1 MADNSEPFDQ
11 ALALLEQQR
20 TAHSLVSGITE
31 DSSAD
36 VALVTLLDGR
46 TGRLPATSMTP
57 GRRPEAEQKMILAEV
72 EGGSRPLLSA
82 TSSELLP
89 LLLDGLVP
97 ELRDGSVRVM
107 SVARR
112 VGVRSK
118 VAVAGTV
125 EGVDPVGALLGRG
138 AGRIKVASRLL
149 GGERIDVVAWH
160 PEAPQFAVNA
170 LAVTATSCTQDPSG
184 TLRIVVPPH
193 QLHAALGGGRLNVSL
208 ASQLVGR
215 RISIESS

>member
-1 MADNSEPFDQ
+1 MDNDSEPIDQ
-11 ALALLEQQR
+11 ALALLEQQP
-20 TAHSLVSGITE
+20 TAHALVSGTTE

-36 VALVTLLDGR
+36 VALVSLLDGR
-46 TGRLPATSMTP
+46 IGRLPATSMTP
-57 GRRPEAEQKMILAEV
+57 GRRPEAEHKLILAEI
-72 EGGSRPLLSA
+72 EPGARPLLSA
-82 TSSELLP
+82 TSSELIP

-107 SVARR
+107 NVARR

-118 VAVAGTV
+118 VAVASTI
-125 EGVDPVGALLGRG
+125 EGIDPVGALLGRG

-160 PEAPQFAVNA
+160 PDAGQFAINA

-184 TLRIVVPPH
+184 ALRIVVPPH

-215 RISIESS
+215 RISIESC